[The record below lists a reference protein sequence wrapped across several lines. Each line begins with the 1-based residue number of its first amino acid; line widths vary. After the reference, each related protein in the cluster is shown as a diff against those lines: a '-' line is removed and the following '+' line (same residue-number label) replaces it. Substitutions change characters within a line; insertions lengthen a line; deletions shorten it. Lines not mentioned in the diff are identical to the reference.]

1 MGQTSLARPLV
12 APLERRI
19 LMIRGYRVMMNL
31 DLAEVYGVSTKRLN
45 EQVRRNKR
53 RFPKDFMFRLT
64 AKERDEVA
72 ANCGHL
78 EKLKFS
84 SMLPYAFT
92 EHGAL
97 MLSSVLNSPAAM
109 QASIQV
115 VRAFVRLREILSNHR
130 ELAQKLAAMET
141 KYDAQFKV
149 VFDAIREL
157 MAPPPVPPRPR
168 IGFAPTKRELAA
180 TACR

>member
-1 MGQTSLARPLV
+1 MGQTALARSLV
-12 APLERRI
+12 VPLERRI
-19 LMIRGYRVMMNL
+19 LLLRGHRVMMNL
-31 DLAEVYGVSTKRLN
+31 DL
-45 EQVRRNKR
+45 RRNMR
-53 RFPKDFMFRLT
+53 RFPKEFIFRLT
-64 AKERDEVA
+64 AKERAEAA

-84 SMLPYAFT
+84 SVLPYAFT

-97 MLSSVLNSPAAM
+97 MLSSVLNSPAAR
-109 QASIQV
+109 QAS
-115 VRAFVRLREILSNHR
+115 HR
-130 ELAQKLAAMET
+130 EVAQKLATMEM

-168 IGFAPTKRELAA
+168 IGFTRPKGELAA
-180 TACR
+180 TASR